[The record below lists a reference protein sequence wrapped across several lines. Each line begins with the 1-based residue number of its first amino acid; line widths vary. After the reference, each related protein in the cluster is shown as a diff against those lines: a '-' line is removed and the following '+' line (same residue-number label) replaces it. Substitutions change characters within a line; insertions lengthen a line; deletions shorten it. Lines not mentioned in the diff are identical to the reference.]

1 MRSSAAPV
9 HVDLS
14 TPLSDVTFVVI
25 DLETTGT
32 VPGQSHII
40 EVGAAKY
47 RGGGC
52 LGTFQTLVNPGCP
65 VPTFVVVLTGITEAL
80 LVPAEPIEEVLPAL
94 LEFVGDAVLV
104 GHNLGFDTS
113 FLDAALAAAGRP
125 TLGQVRMDT
134 LALARRLLGGE
145 VPDRRLST
153 LAGFFRTATEPT
165 HRALDD
171 ALATGEVFH
180 ALLDRAAGL
189 GVLTLG
195 DLLAQAREPWLR
207 RHARVAQIYAYLKL
221 TTAQRLRRLLSGA
234 GRCRLDGR
242 SEAPLRPLRRH
253 RSHRRRG
260 TDHDAPPTD
269 QRALAGVGA
278 RRGGGRRGA
287 HPA

>member
-1 MRSSAAPV
+1 MRPSAAPPES
-9 HVDLS
+9 DLGA
-14 TPLSDVTFVVI
+14 PLSDVTFVVI

-32 VPGQSHII
+32 TPGQSQII
-40 EVGAAKY
+40 EVGAARY
-47 RGGGC
+47 RGGEC

-80 LVPAEPIEEVLPAL
+80 LLRAEPIEDVLPAL
-94 LEFVGDAVLV
+94 LEFVGDSVLV

-125 TLGQVRMDT
+125 ALGQVRVDT
-134 LALARRLLGGE
+134 LALARRLLAGE

-180 ALLDRAAGL
+180 ALLHRAAGL

-195 DLLAQAREPWLR
+195 DLLAHTCEPQFPGHSWARRAPR
-207 RHARVAQIYAYLKL
+207 RASVGSS
-221 TTAQRLRRLLSGA
+221 SGA
-234 GRCRLDGR
+234 G
-242 SEAPLRPLRRH
+242 
-253 RSHRRRG
+253 
-260 TDHDAPPTD
+260 
-269 QRALAGVGA
+269 
-278 RRGGGRRGA
+278 
-287 HPA
+287 